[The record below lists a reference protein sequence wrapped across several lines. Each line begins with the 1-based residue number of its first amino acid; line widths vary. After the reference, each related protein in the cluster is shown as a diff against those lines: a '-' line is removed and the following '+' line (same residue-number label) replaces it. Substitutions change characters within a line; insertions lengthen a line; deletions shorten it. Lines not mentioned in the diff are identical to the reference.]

1 MTRREVVA
9 GFIPASPLVRTL
21 GIEVAELG
29 TDVAELV
36 LPFRAENVT
45 IGDVVHGGAISA
57 LIDTAGMAAA
67 WANDDEAGAG
77 GGTISLSVD
86 FAAPARSTGLRARAE
101 VVRRGGRICFCEV
114 TVTGDDGTVVA
125 KGLMT
130 HNYA

>member
-21 GIEVAELG
+21 VIEE
-29 TDVAELV
+29 
-36 LPFRAENVT
+36 
-45 IGDVVHGGAISA
+45 
-57 LIDTAGMAAA
+57 
-67 WANDDEAGAG
+67 EAGAG

-114 TVTGDDGTVVA
+114 TVAGDDGTVVA